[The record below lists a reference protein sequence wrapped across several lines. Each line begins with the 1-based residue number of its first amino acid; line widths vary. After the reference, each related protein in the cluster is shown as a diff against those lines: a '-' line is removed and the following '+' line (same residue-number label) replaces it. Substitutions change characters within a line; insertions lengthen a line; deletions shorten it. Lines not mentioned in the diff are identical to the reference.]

1 MNQHLTTRKVA
12 SISAAGFVVLIATLD
27 VIRSQRGED
36 AIVAPLERKE
46 ADARALELVRCRSVT
61 LDQIAP
67 IENCRRI
74 WAEYRRQ
81 FFKRTKTFPGA
92 AEPIP
97 AATGSA
103 KNEERVSPLEAE
115 QRQSGVR

>member
-1 MNQHLTTRKVA
+1 MLA
-12 SISAAGFVVLIATLD
+12 

-36 AIVAPLERKE
+36 AIVAPLEREE
-46 ADARALELVRCRSVT
+46 ADARALELARCRSVT

-74 WAEYRRQ
+74 WAENRRQ
-81 FFKRTKTFPGA
+81 FFRRTKTFPGA

-97 AATGSA
+97 AAATGSG
-103 KNEERVSPLEAE
+103 KNEDRVSPLETE
-115 QRQSGVR
+115 HRQSEVR